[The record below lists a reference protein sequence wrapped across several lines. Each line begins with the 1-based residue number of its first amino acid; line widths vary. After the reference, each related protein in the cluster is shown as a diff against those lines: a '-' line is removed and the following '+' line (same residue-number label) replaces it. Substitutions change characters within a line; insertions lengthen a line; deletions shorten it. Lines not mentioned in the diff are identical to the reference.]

1 MQVKVFQIYYRETKE
16 RMASR
21 TIVRCWRRAASAMS
35 GSKDEEE
42 TRRKHLTC
50 RGTEGRG
57 GDVPSESAPRGPL
70 QAGHAFGFLEQEAL
84 GGLLAGTEA
93 ADAVA
98 GCSGPHGQAAKAEQQ
113 VRAVF
118 TVAVARHPVGPAI
131 SSPLF
136 LDAFQESF
144 GNCTPAE
151 PGSWLSLSLPR
162 GTWVT
167 SQICLERSV
176 AFQFAHCLEYIFKI
190 YLFLY
195 VNTPMCGGHRTFLG
209 TLPNS
214 FEIALEH
221 SE

>member
-1 MQVKVFQIYYRETKE
+1 
-16 RMASR
+16 
-21 TIVRCWRRAASAMS
+21 MS
-35 GSKDEEE
+35 GSKDKEE
-42 TRRKHLTC
+42 TPRWKHLTC

-84 GGLLAGTEA
+84 GRLLAGTAA

-118 TVAVARHPVGPAI
+118 TVAVARHPVGRAI
-131 SSPLF
+131 SAPLF

-151 PGSWLSLSLPR
+151 PGSTQPATWNLGHLSNMPGTICSFSVFSLFR
-162 GTWVT
+162 
-167 SQICLERSV
+167 
-176 AFQFAHCLEYIFKI
+176 I
-190 YLFLY
+190 YF
-195 VNTPMCGGHRTFLG
+195 
-209 TLPNS
+209 
-214 FEIALEH
+214 
-221 SE
+221 